1 MKTNELAQMRQ
12 NDAEQKERSQTIR
25 HGRKDCA
32 CCSRGFFLPHT
43 GKKKSE
49 TTEER
54 IERLR
59 KAMKEAAARLDF
71 IEAAQLR
78 DELLALEKRNEAKTL

>member
-12 NDAEQKERSQTIR
+12 NDAEQKNAPKPYGTEERTVHVAAEDFS
-25 HGRKDCA
+25 A
-32 CCSRGFFLPHT
+32 AY